1 MEKSFPFPHPK
12 YPLRTSGR
20 SPGSSENF
28 GIRILPARPDRS
40 RHANSFRLEFFP
52 PFFSPAFLTEPNF
65 PKFLIFFFF
74 GMFSQDYPRSWC
86 SPQGWINPCAT
97 NFPLFSTTNIP
108 AAFASSFP
116 RSSPSWRIRYSRN
129 SRFSYL
135 TFCWI
140 IPKKNLEYSQSQLRS
155 LPRCLKAVCIHS
167 NLSRSQQEAAMEKV
181 TKNSPNSRFFF
192 FFEDPTKN
200 KSWILP
206 VFPTG
211 QEWPSPNPAA
221 FSGGCGGIGIFFPIF
236 PGSFPSR
243 GFRLPG

>member
-1 MEKSFPFPHPK
+1 MRGKKKKSWKNPSHSHIPNIP
-12 YPLRTSGR
+12 
-20 SPGSSENF
+20 SEPPEEVLEAL
-28 GIRILPARPDRS
+28 RILGYE
-40 RHANSFRLEFFP
+40 SFRPGQAEAIMRILSGWNFSLLFF
-52 PFFSPAFLTEPNF
+52 PAFLTEPNF
-65 PKFLIFFFF
+65 PKFLIFFF

-86 SPQGWINPCAT
+86 YPQGWINPCAT

-140 IPKKNLEYSQSQLRS
+140 ISKKNLEYSQSQLCG

-181 TKNSPNSRFFF
+181 RKNSPNSRFFF
-192 FFEDPTKN
+192 F
-200 KSWILP
+200 
-206 VFPTG
+206 
-211 QEWPSPNPAA
+211 
-221 FSGGCGGIGIFFPIF
+221 
-236 PGSFPSR
+236 
-243 GFRLPG
+243 